1 MSGQN
6 APIMQGLF
14 LSTPSARRATSL
26 RLFIVSSLPTFLSTP
41 SARRATGL
49 PLKLLT
55 LDFNFY
61 PRPPRGGRHLRPL
74 ECSWVPPISIHAL
87 REEGDRCSGDGCCRQ
102 FLFLSTPS
110 ARRATYVAGGPV
122 CVLLY
127 FYPRPPR
134 GGRRSP
140 ASPWMR
146 SQWISIHALREEGD
160 RAMPFFVKTDSLF
173 LSTPSARRATHIC
186 VGKRGEVWDFYP
198 RPPRGG
204 RPRPDPLWTGCRR
217 NFYPRPPRGGR
228 LLLAPGYLSTS
239 SNFYPRPPRGGRRSA
254 VRGATWRIFY
264 FYPRP
269 PRGGR
274 PDTDGAQIGFIC
286 ISIHALRE
294 EGDVHTVDPIS
305 HFRRFLS
312 TPSARRA
319 TFFGSNLFCFCFNF
333 YPRPPRGGRPV
344 LARTLLSI
352 TNFYPRPPRGGRHKD
367 REPERDRLEISI
379 HALREEGD
387 SSLWITQPSICYF
400 YPRPP
405 RGGRHGFTPFSS
417 HSFTFLS
424 TPSARRAT
432 HLPADGRGD
441 EPISIHAL
449 REEGDLLG
457 RVFFLFASE
466 FLSTPSARRAT
477 AKTEKNI
484 SAFVS
489 L

>member
-1 MSGQN
+1 
-6 APIMQGLF
+6 
-14 LSTPSARRATSL
+14 
-26 RLFIVSSLPTFLSTP
+26 
-41 SARRATGL
+41 
-49 PLKLLT
+49 
-55 LDFNFY
+55 
-61 PRPPRGGRHLRPL
+61 
-74 ECSWVPPISIHAL
+74 
-87 REEGDRCSGDGCCRQ
+87 
-102 FLFLSTPS
+102 
-110 ARRATYVAGGPV
+110 
-122 CVLLY
+122 
-127 FYPRPPR
+127 
-134 GGRRSP
+134 
-140 ASPWMR
+140 
-146 SQWISIHALREEGD
+146 
-160 RAMPFFVKTDSLF
+160 MPFFVKTDSLF

-217 NFYPRPPRGGR
+217 
-228 LLLAPGYLSTS
+228 
-239 SNFYPRPPRGGRRSA
+239 NFYPRPPRGGRRSA

-333 YPRPPRGGRPV
+333 YPRPPRGGRPE
-344 LARTLLSI
+344 ASI
-352 TNFYPRPPRGGRHKD
+352 APV
-367 REPERDRLEISI
+367 
-379 HALREEGD
+379 A
-387 SSLWITQPSICYF
+387 SSK
-400 YPRPP
+400 
-405 RGGRHGFTPFSS
+405 
-417 HSFTFLS
+417 
-424 TPSARRAT
+424 
-432 HLPADGRGD
+432 
-441 EPISIHAL
+441 ISIHAL
-449 REEGDLLG
+449 REEGDLNLPA
-457 RVFFLFASE
+457 VLINHKI